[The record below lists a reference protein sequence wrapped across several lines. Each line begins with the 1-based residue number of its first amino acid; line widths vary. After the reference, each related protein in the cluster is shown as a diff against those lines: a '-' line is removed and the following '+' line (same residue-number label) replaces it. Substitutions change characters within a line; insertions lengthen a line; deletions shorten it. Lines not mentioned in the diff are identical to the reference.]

1 MAEQASLTERRADDA
16 ERDTDK
22 LKKVQYMSRHIGEI
36 YDGVISSITSY
47 GMYVELPNTV
57 EGLVHINSLLDDYY
71 YYDEEKYE
79 LVGENTG
86 RRFKLGEKI
95 TIQVKDTDKVK
106 RIIDFEL
113 VEGDEENGE
122 RAEKTDSK
130 Q

>member
-1 MAEQASLTERRADDA
+1 MDQI
-16 ERDTDK
+16 
-22 LKKVQYMSRHIGEI
+22 V
-36 YDGVISSITSY
+36 V
-47 GMYVELPNTV
+47 
-57 EGLVHINSLLDDYY
+57 GLVHINSLLDDYY

>member
-57 EGLVHINSLLDDYY
+57 EGLVHINSLLDYY